1 MMSAY
6 RNLVLDYVAL
16 ELVPGMGL
24 RTIAVG
30 ARGRSSVAA
39 IGMSPI
45 GEMLTRVPLE
55 QEVQHT
61 LPVVDRCGRLDVHH
75 HAVRRRSRTRRQKL
89 VLPLHRD
96 QADPAVANDRQL
108 RVPAEGG
115 NIDSHAACG
124 LEDRFARLEW
134 YGRAVQGQSGH
145 EQPIRGGGQSFEFRR
160 EIDVGQGALQLQI
173 QTPPNRSP
181 GAFRRTA

>member
-6 RNLVLDYVAL
+6 RNLVLNYVPL
-16 ELVPGMGL
+16 ELISRRGL
-24 RTIAVG
+24 RTIAIG
-30 ARGRSSVAA
+30 ACGGSSVAA
-39 IGMSPI
+39 IGMGPI
-45 GEMLTRVPLE
+45 GKMLTGVPFE

-61 LPVVDRCGRLDVHH
+61 LPIVDRCGRLDVDY

-96 QADPAVANDRQL
+96 QADPAVADDVQL

-124 LEDRFARLEW
+124 LQDRFARLEW

-145 EQPIRGGGQSFEFRR
+145 EQPIRGVGQSFEFRR
-160 EIDVGQGALQLQI
+160 EIDVGQVSVD
-173 QTPPNRSP
+173 SP
-181 GAFRRTA
+181 